1 MAAPASVPV
10 RPIKLFVAAGPLA
23 VVGVYLAWGGLE
35 YRMWAY
41 VPLGACAILAMIA
54 VEMHRYP
61 LASAPESVL
70 ALVPALAAIAA

>member
-1 MAAPASVPV
+1 
-10 RPIKLFVAAGPLA
+10 
-23 VVGVYLAWGGLE
+23 
-35 YRMWAY
+35 
-41 VPLGACAILAMIA
+41 MIA